1 MSSEEQSP
9 WMCHVCD
16 KFFTIGEPDA
26 CSVCYKTTC
35 SIHLKR
41 VPVETESGIL
51 ILQPVCLYCEMAK
64 MV

>member
-9 WMCHVCD
+9 WMCHICD
-16 KFFTIGEPDA
+16 KLFTTGESDA

-35 SIHLKR
+35 NAHLKR

-51 ILQPVCLYCEMAK
+51 ILEPVCLYCEMEK